1 MKNLLEMSNW
11 QILKESG
18 FLPFLYILIGLF
30 VAILALGIYMGIQ
43 DSKNPQEP
51 YHVQVFLY
59 VEGEYLSDDRASVHI
74 EEYLRQEEED
84 GFKLFSIAD
93 IAEGTIRVT
102 TKKGW

>member
-1 MKNLLEMSNW
+1 MKNLHEMSNW

-59 VEGEYLSDDRASVHI
+59 VEKVLLPTPGDVVDDNMDVDPLTGARRGNGH
-74 EEYLRQEEED
+74 
-84 GFKLFSIAD
+84 
-93 IAEGTIRVT
+93 
-102 TKKGW
+102 W